1 MRPAAVC
8 SVVLDDAGRVLLQ
21 RRRDNGEW
29 ALPGGGIEL
38 DETAADA
45 VVREIEE
52 ETGARAEVVR
62 LIGVY
67 SDPARTTVSY
77 PDGNVGPVRLRVLR
91 VPGGRRRAKPDG
103 RGNRVALVRARGGR
117 EVIWSIH
124 VDRLANGLAGREAGR
139 LAPSARRRRC
149 QALLFRPPSSAR
161 ERRRDVRAGAGAPR
175 LRGRRPRRHHPELPA
190 GQGAGHQPGRLGA
203 RLRAEHRRHE
213 RLRRRPRAPT

>member
-77 PDGNVGPVRLRVLR
+77 PDGNAIQYVSVCFECRVVGGELRPTEEATESR
-91 VPGGRRRAKPDG
+91 WFEPEEAG
-103 RGNRVALVRARGGR
+103 

-124 VDRLANGLAGREAGR
+124 VDRLANGLAGREA
-139 LAPSARRRRC
+139 AAW
-149 QALLFRPPSSAR
+149 
-161 ERRRDVRAGAGAPR
+161 
-175 LRGRRPRRHHPELPA
+175 
-190 GQGAGHQPGRLGA
+190 
-203 RLRAEHRRHE
+203 
-213 RLRRRPRAPT
+213 T

>member
-1 MRPAAVC
+1 VRPAAVC
-8 SVVLDDAGRVLLQ
+8 SVVLDGTGRVLLQ

-77 PDGNVGPVRLRVLR
+77 PDGNVVQYVSVCFECRVVGGELRPTDEATESR
-91 VPGGRRRAKPDG
+91 WFEPGEAG
-103 RGNRVALVRARGGR
+103 

-124 VDRLANGLAGREAGR
+124 VDRLANGLAGAT
-139 LAPSARRRRC
+139 S
-149 QALLFRPPSSAR
+149 
-161 ERRRDVRAGAGAPR
+161 VY
-175 LRGRRPRRHHPELPA
+175 
-190 GQGAGHQPGRLGA
+190 
-203 RLRAEHRRHE
+203 
-213 RLRRRPRAPT
+213 T